1 MSLINLLPEEHVQRR
16 RNRRANM
23 LCLVLFGVVMAST
36 IAAVCVSESS
46 SRHTR
51 EVRDRVEASYA
62 EATKLIAQLQSLEA
76 KKTTLLRRAEQTA
89 SLLERVPRS
98 YLLGMVTN
106 ALPKGASL
114 KEVQLQRKKII
125 SQRPA
130 ATKFAQHRNAAGA
143 SNMTREELTMTITGL
158 AGTDVQVARFIA
170 NLARNRLASAVD
182 LVYSEEELIDKKI
195 PVREFQ
201 IDVVLRADLDVIDI
215 CRASTAPG
223 PQATK
228 LAQANLEARP

>member
-36 IAAVCVSESS
+36 IAAICVSEHS

-51 EVRDRVEASYA
+51 AVRDRVEASYA
-62 EATKLIAQLQSLEA
+62 EATKLIAQLQSLEV
-76 KKTTLLRRAEQTA
+76 KKTALLRRAEQTSA
-89 SLLERVPRS
+89 LLERVPRS
-98 YLLGMVTN
+98 YLLGVVTN
-106 ALPKGASL
+106 ALPEGASL
-114 KEVQLQRKKII
+114 KELELQRKRIVSKGP
-125 SQRPA
+125 PA
-130 ATKFAQHRNAAGA
+130 TTKFDQHRAAA
-143 SNMTREELTMTITGL
+143 SAKMSREELTMTITGL

-170 NLARNRLASAVD
+170 NLARNRLASSVD
-182 LVYSEEELIDKKI
+182 LVYSVEELIDKKT

-215 CRASTAPG
+215 RQAAASET
-223 PQATK
+223 QETK
-228 LAQANLEARP
+228 LAQADLEAKP